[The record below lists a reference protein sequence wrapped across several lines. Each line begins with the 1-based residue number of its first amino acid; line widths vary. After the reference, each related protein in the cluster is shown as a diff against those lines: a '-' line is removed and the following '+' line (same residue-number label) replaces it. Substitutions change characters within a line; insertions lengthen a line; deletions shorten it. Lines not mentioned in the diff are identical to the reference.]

1 VHFRLLGATAP
12 KTPFSQKKKKIIPLK
27 KIISFK
33 IAEVNMENKNL
44 KRLNLKLA
52 DTEKQFIIEKAKQAR
67 MSPSKYF
74 LYLAESRPIQVIDG
88 VEGIIIALNK
98 VGNVL
103 NQIAKTAKKQDFLN
117 YALIVTID
125 KCKKSLNEISEQ
137 IAEIMS
143 KLNLPNRRESNQ
155 KVVAFEEDFTKIKNK
170 IDTLIQ
176 KIHTEG

>member
-1 VHFRLLGATAP
+1 
-12 KTPFSQKKKKIIPLK
+12 
-27 KIISFK
+27 
-33 IAEVNMENKNL
+33 MENKNL
-44 KRLNLKLA
+44 KRLNLKLSE
-52 DTEKQFIIEKAKQAR
+52 TEKQLIIEKAKQAR

-103 NQIAKTAKKQDFLN
+103 NQIAKTANKQDFLN
-117 YALIVTID
+117 YHLIVTID

-143 KLNLPNRRESNQ
+143 KLNLPSKRNSAQ
-155 KVVAFEEDFTKIKNK
+155 KVVAFEEDFTEIKNK

-176 KIHTEG
+176 KIHTEV